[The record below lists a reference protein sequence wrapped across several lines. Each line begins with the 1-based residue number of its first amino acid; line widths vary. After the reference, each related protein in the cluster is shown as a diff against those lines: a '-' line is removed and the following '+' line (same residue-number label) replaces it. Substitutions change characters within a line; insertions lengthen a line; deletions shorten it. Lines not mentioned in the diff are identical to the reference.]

1 MPVNNTKYNY
11 VNKLQI
17 ELSNNSYLN
26 PGSRH
31 ILTCVSGDTYLNDVS
46 GDPYKVYIGSK
57 ASYLIHPFSQVSNC
71 QKSIGQLSGNQLIYD
86 NSNSLFTIKIPKSVF
101 IDPSNIIQRQKQM
114 QKVVR
119 APSSLYTM
127 NLASLHVNSNDISGS
142 DVARGKYNASDRLT
156 PNGLKNG
163 AIEFTR
169 DGGTSLKPNFG
180 VDIKHNSYDRYL
192 ARKKSQY
199 LKTEQTN
206 NFVPK
211 YGNKTM
217 KFGLVY
223 ASRCKNC

>member
-17 ELSNNSYLN
+17 ELSNNSYTN
-26 PGSRH
+26 PSSRH
-31 ILTCVSGDTYLNDVS
+31 ILTCDPSDTYLNDET
-46 GDPYKVYIGSK
+46 DEPYKVYLGSK
-57 ASYLIHPFSQVSNC
+57 ASHLIHPFSKVSNC
-71 QKSIGQLSGNQLIYD
+71 QKSIGELSGNQLVYN

-101 IDPSNIIQRQKQM
+101 IDPSNIAQSQKQM
-114 QKVVR
+114 QNVVR
-119 APSSLYTM
+119 VPSSLYTM
-127 NLASLHVNSNDISGS
+127 NLASLHVNSNNISGP
-142 DVARGKYNASDRLT
+142 DVARGKYNASDRLQ
-156 PNGLKNG
+156 PHGKGKN
-163 AIEFTR
+163 I
-169 DGGTSLKPNFG
+169 G

-199 LKTEQTN
+199 LKTEQSN

-223 ASRCKNC
+223 GSRCKNC

>member
-17 ELSNNSYLN
+17 ELSNNSYTN

-31 ILTCVSGDTYLNDVS
+31 ILTCDPSDTYLNDDLT
-46 GDPYKVYIGSK
+46 DPYKVYLGSK
-57 ASYLIHPFSQVSNC
+57 ASHLIHPFSKVSNC
-71 QKSIGQLSGNQLIYD
+71 QKSIGELSGNQLVYN

-101 IDPSNIIQRQKQM
+101 IDPSNITQRQKQM
-114 QKVVR
+114 QNVVR
-119 APSSLYTM
+119 VPSSLYTM
-127 NLASLHVNSNDISGS
+127 NLASLHVNSNDISGF
-142 DVARGKYNASDRLT
+142 DVARGKYNASDRLQ
-156 PNGLKNG
+156 PHGKGNAL
-163 AIEFTR
+163 
-169 DGGTSLKPNFG
+169 G

-199 LKTEQTN
+199 LKTEQSN

-223 ASRCKNC
+223 GSRCKNC

>member
-17 ELSNNSYLN
+17 ELSNNSYTN

-31 ILTCVSGDTYLNDVS
+31 ILTCDPSDTYLNDDLT
-46 GDPYKVYIGSK
+46 DPYKVYLGSK
-57 ASYLIHPFSQVSNC
+57 ASHLIHPFSKVSNC
-71 QKSIGQLSGNQLIYD
+71 QKSIGELSGNQLVYN

-101 IDPSNIIQRQKQM
+101 IDPSNIAQSQKQM
-114 QKVVR
+114 QNVVR
-119 APSSLYTM
+119 VPSSLYTM
-127 NLASLHVNSNDISGS
+127 NLASLHVNSNNISGP
-142 DVARGKYNASDRLT
+142 DVARGKYNASDRLQ
-156 PNGLKNG
+156 PHGKGKN
-163 AIEFTR
+163 I
-169 DGGTSLKPNFG
+169 G

-199 LKTEQTN
+199 LKTEQSN
-206 NFVPK
+206 KFVPK

-223 ASRCKNC
+223 GSRCKNC

>member
-17 ELSNNSYLN
+17 ELSNNSYIN

-31 ILTCVSGDTYLNDVS
+31 ILTCDPSDTYLNDELNS
-46 GDPYKVYIGSK
+46 AYRVYLGSK
-57 ASYLIHPFSQVSNC
+57 ASHLIHPFSKVSNC
-71 QKSIGQLSGNQLIYD
+71 QKSIGELSGNQLIYD
-86 NSNSLFTIKIPKSVF
+86 NSNSLFTIKIPKSIH
-101 IDPSNIIQRQKQM
+101 IDPSNIAQRQKQM
-114 QKVVR
+114 QNVVR

-127 NLASLHVNSNDISGS
+127 NLASLYVNSNDISGS

-156 PNGLKNG
+156 PHGKGKN
-163 AIEFTR
+163 I
-169 DGGTSLKPNFG
+169 G

-199 LKTEQTN
+199 LKTEQSN

-223 ASRCKNC
+223 GSRCKNC

>member
-17 ELSNNSYLN
+17 ELSNNSYTN

-31 ILTCVSGDTYLNDVS
+31 ILTCDPSDTYLNDET
-46 GDPYKVYIGSK
+46 DEPYKVYLGSK
-57 ASYLIHPFSQVSNC
+57 ASHLIHPFSKVSNC
-71 QKSIGQLSGNQLIYD
+71 QKSIGELSGNQLVYN
-86 NSNSLFTIKIPKSVF
+86 NSNSLFTIKIPKSVH
-101 IDPSNIIQRQKQM
+101 IDPSNIAQRQKQM
-114 QKVVR
+114 QNVVR
-119 APSSLYTM
+119 VPSSLYTM
-127 NLASLHVNSNDISGS
+127 NLASLHVNSNDISGF
-142 DVARGKYNASDRLT
+142 DVARGKYNASDRLQ
-156 PNGLKNG
+156 PHGKGKN
-163 AIEFTR
+163 I
-169 DGGTSLKPNFG
+169 G

-199 LKTEQTN
+199 LKTEQSN

-223 ASRCKNC
+223 GSRCKNC

>member
-17 ELSNNSYLN
+17 ELSNNSYTN

-31 ILTCVSGDTYLNDVS
+31 ILTCDPSDTYLND
-46 GDPYKVYIGSK
+46 DPYKVYLGSK
-57 ASYLIHPFSQVSNC
+57 ASHLIHPFSKVSNC
-71 QKSIGQLSGNQLIYD
+71 QKSIGELSGNQLVYD
-86 NSNSLFTIKIPKSVF
+86 NSNSLFTIKIPKSIF
-101 IDPSNIIQRQKQM
+101 IDPSNIAQSQKQM
-114 QKVVR
+114 QNVVR
-119 APSSLYTM
+119 VSSSLYTM

-142 DVARGKYNASDRLT
+142 DVARGKYNASDRLK
-156 PNGLKNG
+156 PHGKGKN
-163 AIEFTR
+163 I
-169 DGGTSLKPNFG
+169 G

-199 LKTEQTN
+199 LKTEQSN

-223 ASRCKNC
+223 GSRCKNC

>member
-17 ELSNNSYLN
+17 ELSNNSYIN
-26 PGSRH
+26 VGSRH
-31 ILTCVSGDTYLNDVS
+31 ILTCDPSDTYLNDETN
-46 GDPYKVYIGSK
+46 DPYKVYLGSK
-57 ASYLIHPFSQVSNC
+57 ASHLIHPFSKVSNC
-71 QKSIGQLSGNQLIYD
+71 QKSIGELSGNQLVYD
-86 NSNSLFTIKIPKSVF
+86 NSNSLFTIKIPQSIH
-101 IDPSNIIQRQKQM
+101 IDPSNIAQRQKQM
-114 QKVVR
+114 QNVVR
-119 APSSLYTM
+119 VPTSLYTM

-142 DVARGKYNASDRLT
+142 YVVRGKYNASDRLI
-156 PNGLKNG
+156 PHGKGKNM
-163 AIEFTR
+163 
-169 DGGTSLKPNFG
+169 G

-199 LKTEQTN
+199 LKTEQSN

-223 ASRCKNC
+223 GSRCKNC

>member
-17 ELSNNSYLN
+17 ELSNNSYIN
-26 PGSRH
+26 PDSRH
-31 ILTCVSGDTYLNDVS
+31 ILTCVPSDVYLN
-46 GDPYKVYIGSK
+46 DPYKVYLGSK
-57 ASYLIHPFSQVSNC
+57 ASHLIHPFSQVSNC
-71 QKSIGQLSGNQLIYD
+71 QKSIGELSGNQLVYN
-86 NSNSLFTIKIPKSVF
+86 NSNSLFTIKIPKSVH
-101 IDPSNIIQRQKQM
+101 IDPSNIAQRQKQM
-114 QKVVR
+114 QNVVR

-156 PNGLKNG
+156 PHGKGKN
-163 AIEFTR
+163 I
-169 DGGTSLKPNFG
+169 G

-199 LKTEQTN
+199 LKTEQSN

-223 ASRCKNC
+223 GSRCKNC

>member
-17 ELSNNSYLN
+17 ELSNNSYTNL
-26 PGSRH
+26 GSRH
-31 ILTCVSGDTYLNDVS
+31 ILTCDPSDTYLNDET
-46 GDPYKVYIGSK
+46 DEPYKVYLGSK
-57 ASYLIHPFSQVSNC
+57 ASHLIHPFSKVSNC
-71 QKSIGQLSGNQLIYD
+71 QKSIGELSGNQLVYN

-101 IDPSNIIQRQKQM
+101 IDPSNITQRQKQM
-114 QKVVR
+114 QNVVR
-119 APSSLYTM
+119 VPSSLYTM
-127 NLASLHVNSNDISGS
+127 NLASLHVNSNNISGP
-142 DVARGKYNASDRLT
+142 DVARGKYNASDRLQ
-156 PNGLKNG
+156 PHGKGKN
-163 AIEFTR
+163 I
-169 DGGTSLKPNFG
+169 G

-199 LKTEQTN
+199 LKTEQPN

-223 ASRCKNC
+223 GSRCKNC

>member
-17 ELSNNSYLN
+17 ELSNNSYIN

-31 ILTCVSGDTYLNDVS
+31 ILTCDPSDTYLNDEPNS
-46 GDPYKVYIGSK
+46 AYRVYLGSK
-57 ASYLIHPFSQVSNC
+57 ASHLIHPFSKVSNC
-71 QKSIGQLSGNQLIYD
+71 QKSIGELSGNQLIYD
-86 NSNSLFTIKIPKSVF
+86 NSNSLFTIKIPKSIH
-101 IDPSNIIQRQKQM
+101 IDPSNIAQRQKQM
-114 QKVVR
+114 QNVVR

-127 NLASLHVNSNDISGS
+127 NLASLYVNSNDISGS

-156 PNGLKNG
+156 PHGKGKN
-163 AIEFTR
+163 I
-169 DGGTSLKPNFG
+169 G

-199 LKTEQTN
+199 LKTEQSN

-223 ASRCKNC
+223 GSRCKNC

>member
-17 ELSNNSYLN
+17 ELSNNSYIN
-26 PGSRH
+26 PDSRH
-31 ILTCVSGDTYLNDVS
+31 ILTCVPSDVYLN
-46 GDPYKVYIGSK
+46 DPYKVYLGSK
-57 ASYLIHPFSQVSNC
+57 ASHLIHPFSKVSNC
-71 QKSIGQLSGNQLIYD
+71 QKSIGELSGNQLVYN

-101 IDPSNIIQRQKQM
+101 IDPSNIAQSQKQM
-114 QKVVR
+114 QNVVR
-119 APSSLYTM
+119 VPSSLYTM
-127 NLASLHVNSNDISGS
+127 NLASLHVNSNNISGP
-142 DVARGKYNASDRLT
+142 DVARGKYNASDRLQ
-156 PNGLKNG
+156 PHGKGKN
-163 AIEFTR
+163 I
-169 DGGTSLKPNFG
+169 G

-199 LKTEQTN
+199 LKTEQSN

-223 ASRCKNC
+223 GSRCKNC

>member
-11 VNKLQI
+11 LNKLQI
-17 ELSNNSYLN
+17 ELSKKSYTN
-26 PGSRH
+26 TGSNH
-31 ILTCVSGDTYLNDVS
+31 ILTCDSDDTYLNNGS
-46 GDPYKVYIGSK
+46 TDPYKIYLGSK
-57 ASYLIHPFSQVSNC
+57 ASHLIHPFSQVSNC
-71 QKSIGQLSGNQLIYD
+71 QKSIGQLDENNRLVYD
-86 NSNSLFTIKIPKSVF
+86 NSNSLFTIKIPSRCSDF
-101 IDPSNIIQRQKQM
+101 SYCSQANLIQRQKQM
-114 QKVVR
+114 QNVVR
-119 APSSLYTM
+119 VPSSLYTM

-156 PNGLKNG
+156 PNGKGKN
-163 AIEFTR
+163 I
-169 DGGTSLKPNFG
+169 G

-206 NFVPK
+206 SFVPK

-217 KFGLVY
+217 KFGLVN

>member
-17 ELSNNSYLN
+17 ELSNNSYTN

-31 ILTCVSGDTYLNDVS
+31 ILTCDPSDTYLND
-46 GDPYKVYIGSK
+46 DPYKVYLGSK
-57 ASYLIHPFSQVSNC
+57 ASHLIHPFSKVSNC
-71 QKSIGQLSGNQLIYD
+71 QKSIGELSGNQLVYD

-101 IDPSNIIQRQKQM
+101 IDPSNIAQSQKQM
-114 QKVVR
+114 QNVVR
-119 APSSLYTM
+119 VPSSLYTM

-142 DVARGKYNASDRLT
+142 DVARGKYNASDRLQAH
-156 PNGLKNG
+156 GKGKN
-163 AIEFTR
+163 I
-169 DGGTSLKPNFG
+169 G

-199 LKTEQTN
+199 LKTEQSN

-223 ASRCKNC
+223 GSRCKNC

>member
-17 ELSNNSYLN
+17 ELSNNSYTN

-31 ILTCVSGDTYLNDVS
+31 ILTCLSGDTYLND
-46 GDPYKVYIGSK
+46 DPYKVYLGSK
-57 ASYLIHPFSQVSNC
+57 ASHLIHPFSKVSNC
-71 QKSIGQLSGNQLIYD
+71 QKSIGELSGNQLVYN

-101 IDPSNIIQRQKQM
+101 IDPSNIAQSQKQM
-114 QKVVR
+114 QNVVR
-119 APSSLYTM
+119 VPSSLYTM
-127 NLASLHVNSNDISGS
+127 NLASLHVNSNNISGP
-142 DVARGKYNASDRLT
+142 DVARGKYNASDRLQ
-156 PNGLKNG
+156 PHGKGKN
-163 AIEFTR
+163 I
-169 DGGTSLKPNFG
+169 G

-199 LKTEQTN
+199 LKTEQSN
-206 NFVPK
+206 KFVPK

-223 ASRCKNC
+223 GSRCKNC

>member
-17 ELSNNSYLN
+17 ELSNNSYTN

-31 ILTCVSGDTYLNDVS
+31 ILTCLSGDTYLND
-46 GDPYKVYIGSK
+46 DPYKVYLGSK
-57 ASYLIHPFSQVSNC
+57 ASHLIHPFSKVSNC
-71 QKSIGQLSGNQLIYD
+71 QKSIGELSGNQLVYN

-101 IDPSNIIQRQKQM
+101 IDPSNIAQSQKQM
-114 QKVVR
+114 QNVVR
-119 APSSLYTM
+119 VPSSLYTM
-127 NLASLHVNSNDISGS
+127 NLASLHVNSNNISGP
-142 DVARGKYNASDRLT
+142 DVARGKYNASDRLQ
-156 PNGLKNG
+156 PHGKGKN
-163 AIEFTR
+163 I
-169 DGGTSLKPNFG
+169 G

-199 LKTEQTN
+199 LKTEQSN

-223 ASRCKNC
+223 GSRCKNC

>member
-17 ELSNNSYLN
+17 ELSNNSYIN

-31 ILTCVSGDTYLNDVS
+31 ILTCDPSDTYLND
-46 GDPYKVYIGSK
+46 DPYKIYFGSK
-57 ASYLIHPFSQVSNC
+57 ASHLIHPFSQISNC
-71 QKSIGQLSGNQLIYD
+71 QKSIGELSGNQLIYD

-101 IDPSNIIQRQKQM
+101 IDPSNTIQIQKQM
-114 QKVVR
+114 QNVVR
-119 APSSLYTM
+119 VPSSLYTM
-127 NLASLHVNSNDISGS
+127 NLASLYVNSNDISGS
-142 DVARGKYNASDRLT
+142 DINRGKYNASDRLT
-156 PNGLKNG
+156 PNGKGKNIG
-163 AIEFTR
+163 I
-169 DGGTSLKPNFG
+169 
-180 VDIKHNSYDRYL
+180 DIKHNSYDRYL
-192 ARKKSQY
+192 ARKKSQF
-199 LKTEQTN
+199 LKTEQNN

>member
-17 ELSNNSYLN
+17 ELSNNSYTN

-31 ILTCVSGDTYLNDVS
+31 ILTCDPSDTHLND
-46 GDPYKVYIGSK
+46 DFNEPYKVYLGSK
-57 ASYLIHPFSQVSNC
+57 ASHLIHPFSKVSNC
-71 QKSIGQLSGNQLIYD
+71 QKSIGELSGNQLVYN

-101 IDPSNIIQRQKQM
+101 IDPSNIAQSQKQM
-114 QKVVR
+114 QNVVR
-119 APSSLYTM
+119 VPSSLYTM
-127 NLASLHVNSNDISGS
+127 NLASLHVNSNNISGP
-142 DVARGKYNASDRLT
+142 DVARGKYNASDRLQ
-156 PNGLKNG
+156 PHGKGKN
-163 AIEFTR
+163 I
-169 DGGTSLKPNFG
+169 G

-199 LKTEQTN
+199 LKTEQSN

-223 ASRCKNC
+223 GSRCKNC